1 MRSYKLEGSLVEIG
15 APVGVDSAEGHFW
28 FPTLHHIE
36 GEEFLCGMSVA
47 PDVAQGKW
55 PGVLCLS
62 RDRGA
67 SWTRVRE
74 IPSYRHQTVGIAPRR
89 LLLLPYE
96 LWPLSPGERRN
107 LKADGTI
114 LTCGQD
120 GVVSPQPTAV
130 RFLDFPKDLA
140 DYHEGELFLLTNGN
154 ILQLNDGRLFTTVYG
169 KFAEDED
176 LTLRIFTVVSEDRGF
191 TWRYLSTVAGPG
203 DVQETQKKPRPSE
216 SDTVRLRDGRLMCV
230 YRVGSSLEYRKSYS
244 ADEGVTWTKP
254 ERMDGVWSVEPQVVR
269 LENGLILLSGGRP
282 GLFLWV
288 CADGEGGAWERI
300 NLGEHHNALLSDMDL
315 HFSIAFCEAKGSFDP
330 YQSTSYTDMVPVGPE
345 EVLIC
350 YDRLA
355 NGWNGAPGPWGEKD
369 AVFCL
374 RVRASR

>member
-1 MRSYKLEGSLVEIG
+1 MRSYQLERSLLEIG
-15 APVGVDSAEGHFW
+15 APVEVARAKGHFW
-28 FPTLHHIE
+28 FPKLHAVE
-36 GEEFLCGMSVA
+36 GEEFLCGMTVSA
-47 PDVAQGKW
+47 DVAQGKW
-55 PGVLCLS
+55 PGALYRS
-62 RDRGA
+62 GNGGA

-74 IPSYRHQTVGIAPRR
+74 IASYGHQTVRIAPRR

-96 LWPLSPGERRN
+96 LWPMSPGDRRS

-114 LTCGQD
+114 LTCGRD
-120 GVVSPQPTAV
+120 GVVSVEPSPV
-130 RFLDFPKDLA
+130 RFLDFPNDLS

-154 ILQLNDGRLFTTVYG
+154 ILQLNDGRIFTTVYG
-169 KFAEDED
+169 KFAGDED

-191 TWRYLSTVAGPG
+191 TWRYLSTVAGPE
-203 DVQETQKKPRPSE
+203 DVLETPKKPRPSE
-216 SDTVRLRDGRLMCV
+216 SNTVRLVDGRLMCV
-230 YRVGSSLEYRKSYS
+230 YRVGSSLEFRKSYS
-244 ADEGVTWTKP
+244 ADEGATWTKP

-288 CADGEGGAWERI
+288 CADGDGVAWERI
-300 NLGEHHNALLSDMDL
+300 NLGEHHNALQLDIEL
-315 HFSIAFCEAKGSFDP
+315 HYSTAFCEAKDSFDP
-330 YQSTSYTDMVPVGPE
+330 YQSTSYTCMVPVGPE

-369 AVFCL
+369 AVFCI
-374 RVRASR
+374 RVKASR